1 MELIQEKP
9 IVIKAIHFL
18 VRIYENI
25 KIKEFVELA
34 SEIGEETITLKK
46 GWNLNMLKPKSN
58 NREFVQEPVK
68 CEEWIKAE
76 ITDVKYEEEHE
87 FGGQFAKT
95 GEAVRIVFQL
105 EGYKQPKSSRWL
117 TFSYG
122 EKSNL
127 WLKFL
132 KPLVPGAKP
141 YMDFDVQDLK
151 GIKCKLMFTSSDSD
165 DGKTFY
171 NIEMVR
177 PIKEPDKNNLTME
190 QLSDIS
196 DEQPAF

>member
-1 MELIQEKP
+1 M
-9 IVIKAIHFL
+9 
-18 VRIYENI
+18 
-25 KIKEFVELA
+25 
-34 SEIGEETITLKK
+34 
-46 GWNLNMLKPKSN
+46 KPKSN
-58 NREFVQEPVK
+58 DREFVQEAVK
-68 CEEWIKAE
+68 CEEWIRAE
-76 ITDVKYEEEHE
+76 VTEVKYEEAHE

-95 GEAVRIVFQL
+95 GEAVRIVFKL
-105 EGYKQPKSSRWL
+105 EGYAQPKSSRWL

-141 YMDFDVQDLK
+141 YMDFDIQELK
-151 GIKCKLMFTSSDSD
+151 GTKCKLMFTASDSD

-177 PIKEPDKNNLTME
+177 PIKDAEKTTIQLEDIHTNEAGDASEP
-190 QLSDIS
+190 
-196 DEQPAF
+196 F